1 MSNANA
7 ANPYAAPTA
16 RVEDVPANAEA
27 EAIRKAHISTEAS
40 VKAVGMLYY
49 LGTIGLGIGGIGS
62 LIGGRDGTSIGIG
75 VAMLAVGA
83 GLAFVAHG
91 IRALKNWARITGIV
105 LAALGLL
112 NFPIGTLINA
122 YILYLFIAKKGRM
135 VFSPEYQ
142 DIIAATPEVK
152 YRTSIL
158 VWIFLGIL
166 VLLFAAAI
174 LVPMFTA
181 K

>member
-1 MSNANA
+1 
-7 ANPYAAPTA
+7 
-16 RVEDVPANAEA
+16 
-27 EAIRKAHISTEAS
+27 
-40 VKAVGMLYY
+40 VGA
-49 LGTIGLGIGGIGS
+49 
-62 LIGGRDGTSIGIG
+62 RDGASIGIG
-75 VAMLAVGA
+75 VGMLAVGA
-83 GLAFVAHG
+83 GLAWVAYG

-112 NFPIGTLINA
+112 NFPVGTLINA
-122 YILYLFIAKKGRM
+122 YILYLFVSKKGRM
-135 VFSPEYQ
+135 IFSPEYQ